1 MLKQKSISGKYL
13 QVSYSFTY
21 QTILS
26 VWSGVVNKMEKFSRI
41 QIQYT
46 IQVKETYDIQIMRA
60 KLNLYSTFLFSS
72 QYELQ
77 INILG
82 ELFT

>member
-1 MLKQKSISGKYL
+1 
-13 QVSYSFTY
+13 
-21 QTILS
+21 
-26 VWSGVVNKMEKFSRI
+26 MEKFSRI